1 METLLS
7 IQNVKKHYIVK
18 KNILSPKQ
26 RIQAVDD
33 VSFEIFK
40 GETLGLIGESGC
52 GKTTLSNMIMQLI
65 HQDEGQILFKGKTVS
80 QLVGLDMKT
89 MRKNL
94 QVVFQHSFGAL
105 DPIKTTAKLLMEPLT
120 IHGIV
125 AESEVQSEVRLL
137 LERVGL
143 SEQVLGKYPGQ
154 LSGGQ
159 KQRVGIARAIATRPE
174 LLICDEPVSALDVSV
189 QGQILNLLQDLK
201 SEMDLTYLF
210 VSHDLKVIRHIADRI
225 AVMYGGRII
234 EIGSVDDIL
243 NHPKEAYTKKLIAT
257 L

>member
-1 METLLS
+1 MEALLTVK
-7 IQNVKKHYIVK
+7 NVKKHYIIK
-18 KNILSPKQ
+18 KNIVSPKQ
-26 RIQAVDD
+26 LIQAVDD
-33 VSFEIFK
+33 VSFEIYK
-40 GETLGLIGESGC
+40 GETVGLIGESGC

-65 HQDEGQILFKGKTVS
+65 HQDEGEILFKGKTIS
-80 QLVGLDMKT
+80 KLMGLEMKL

-105 DPIKTTAKLLMEPLT
+105 DPIKTTAQLLMEPLAL
-120 IHGIV
+120 HSIV
-125 AESEVQSEVRLL
+125 AHGDMQIEVRQL

-225 AVMYGGRII
+225 AVMYRGKII
-234 EIGSVDDIL
+234 EIGTVDDIM
-243 NHPKEAYTKKLIAT
+243 NHPKEEYTKKLIAT